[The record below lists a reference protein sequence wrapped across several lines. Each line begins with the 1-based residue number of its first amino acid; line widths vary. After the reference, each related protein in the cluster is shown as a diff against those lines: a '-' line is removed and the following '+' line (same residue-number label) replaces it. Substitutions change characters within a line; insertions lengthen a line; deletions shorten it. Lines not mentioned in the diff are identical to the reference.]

1 MMIVKRN
8 DGLLNAPRLSALL
21 YIYIGVAHDFKWARH
36 TAQHKNRETRAKGRA
51 LGWKMLR
58 EMRFKQGNAGR

>member
-1 MMIVKRN
+1 MLR
-8 DGLLNAPRLSALL
+8 GSLHSF
-21 YIYIGVAHDFKWARH
+21 IYICAAPGFQWAGCTER
-36 TAQHKNRETRAKGRA
+36 HKNRETRAKGRA

>member
-1 MMIVKRN
+1 MMIIKETTVYLMHR
-8 DGLLNAPRLSALL
+8 GCLHSF
-21 YIYIGVAHDFKWARH
+21 IYIGVAPSFKWAGC
-36 TAQHKNRETRAKGRA
+36 TARHKNRETRAKGRA

>member
-21 YIYIGVAHDFKWARH
+21 ILICAAPGFQWAGCTER
-36 TAQHKNRETRAKGRA
+36 HKNRETRAKERG
-51 LGWKMLR
+51 LSYKMLR

>member
-21 YIYIGVAHDFKWARH
+21 YIIGAAPGFQWAGCTER
-36 TAQHKNRETRAKGRA
+36 HKNRETRAKGRG
-51 LGWKMLR
+51 LSYKMLR